1 MFIKFFK
8 SGFFIQYFLIGII
21 GVVLWLPA
29 FLHPSLMPPPDGP
42 VLLYSL
48 LYDLL
53 RESQFLATVLGFVLV
68 CGETY
73 FFSVILNRNELSL
86 KNSSLSALVFLV
98 LMSLLPSQLTL
109 TPTTIA
115 LLFILLILHHLLI
128 IYRKPEHFDR
138 VFAAG
143 FFTAL
148 ASFFYIPVLLW
159 IGFIIVSFLLFR
171 SGAWREWIA
180 AIIGL
185 LTPFI
190 YLSVFYLWND
200 ELFFRAR
207 EYPDFFRRFLFY
219 PNSSHSDF
227 WITEGVVLILTIW
240 GTVRLWISSLE
251 KTVELR
257 AKFNLFIW
265 ILVFTIFS
273 FAFARSL
280 AVYHPA
286 LATPALAMI
295 ITYALTSLKK
305 TRLVEIILLIL
316 FILLLINNHVIHPL
330 YST

>member
-1 MFIKFFK
+1 MYIKFFK
-8 SGFFIQYFLIGII
+8 SSFFVQYLLIGII

-29 FLHPSLMPPPDGP
+29 FLHPPQMPPPDGP

-53 RESQFLATVLGFVLV
+53 RESPLLATVLGFFLV

-73 FFSVILNRNELSL
+73 FFSLILNKNELTL

-98 LMSLLPSQLTL
+98 LMSLLPGQLTL

-115 LLFILLILHHLLI
+115 LLFILLVLHHLLI
-128 IYRKPEHFDR
+128 IYSKPEHFDR

-148 ASFFYIPVLLW
+148 ASFFYIPVLFW
-159 IGFIIVSFLLFR
+159 FGFVIVSFLIFR

-180 AIIGL
+180 STIGL

-200 ELFFRAR
+200 ELVLRAR
-207 EYPDFFRRFLFY
+207 EYPDFFRRVLFY
-219 PNSSHSDF
+219 PNPFHSDF
-227 WITEGVVLILTIW
+227 WITEGVVILLTIW
-240 GTVRLWISSLE
+240 GIVKLWRSSME

-265 ILVFTIFS
+265 ILVFTILS

-286 LATPALAMI
+286 LTTPALAMI
-295 ITYALTSLKK
+295 ITYVLTSLKK
-305 TRLVEIILLIL
+305 TRAVEIILLIL
-316 FILLLINNHVIHPL
+316 FILLLINNHVIYPF
-330 YST
+330 YFS